1 MTTQQL
7 RETTENA
14 AQTASEEGR
23 HLAGVAA
30 DEAKSVAAD
39 AQAQARH
46 LLDDARSTVE
56 EQSRTQLESLV
67 STLQVF
73 ADDLEKMARG
83 EGPGS
88 GLARDVVQEVG
99 DRAKALSD
107 QVRGREPSELLDQAR
122 TFARRRPGTFLL
134 GALAAGV
141 VAGRVARGAKDAQG
155 SSSSTTGTTGTTGTT
170 TAPAA
175 AVPPPPVAPT
185 PEATTPPGGPAGTA
199 VGDPLSGL
207 GTP

>member
-1 MTTQQL
+1 MTTYDERSTAQA
-7 RETTENA
+7 A
-14 AQTASEEGR
+14 AQTATDEGR

-30 DEAKSVAAD
+30 DEAKGVAAD

-67 STLQVF
+67 STLQGF

-83 EGPGS
+83 DGPGS
-88 GLARDVVQEVG
+88 GLAHDLVQEVG
-99 DRAKALSD
+99 DRAKSLSD

-122 TFARRRPGTFLL
+122 SFARRRPGTFLL

-141 VAGRVARGAKDAQG
+141 VAGRVARGAKDAPSTPSGTAATG
-155 SSSSTTGTTGTTGTT
+155 ST
-170 TAPAA
+170 
-175 AVPPPPVAPT
+175 PPPPVAPT
-185 PEATTPPGGPAGTA
+185 PEATSAPPGTA
-199 VGDPLSGL
+199 VGDPLAGI
-207 GTP
+207 GAP